1 MDDGEELSAISPQPS
16 AWNTEPGLFGN
27 VAILEAFGQS
37 ISPDTNDFRLRAE
50 S

>member
-1 MDDGEELSAISPQPS
+1 MDDCEELSAISPQPA
-16 AWNTEPGLFGN
+16 AWNTEPGLYGN
-27 VAILEAFGQS
+27 VAILEAFGPS